1 MTSSS
6 SSSALPSLTV
16 GSRSGSFALESRSI
30 LLEQGGV
37 RRRIPLEAVEEVRL
51 DGVRRPAVEVVLTA
65 PAGSSGT
72 VYRVDCRNAASA
84 TAFVDATA
92 RALPARDVD
101 TPREDGAAR
110 VAVLPRAADRNRR
123 SPRDRLVIAA
133 VLAPVAL
140 YVGGLLVLIMDGDVL
155 GVIFWLLGLKP
166 LAFGL
171 LLYGMAA
178 KNLYDRWLLRRRD
191 ISVLATSDHTQ
202 GKKEIYRYV
211 DAEGVRRFFEPD
223 HAAAPVSL
231 APRQVAAVY
240 DPRRVERV
248 KAVLPLRTWVLRTI
262 GVGFGGTS
270 LLALGFFLVPYQLIE
285 LLSR

>member
-65 PAGSSGT
+65 PPGSSGT

-178 KNLYDRWLLRRRD
+178 KNLYDRWLLRRRG

-202 GKKEIYRYV
+202 GQKEIYRYV

-231 APRQVAAVY
+231 APRQVAAAY